1 MQPDE
6 IARQLLDARVE
17 LTGYYRSVII
27 DRHLAEDVFQD
38 VCVKAIKACDTF
50 KDAKHLRRWCH
61 TTGRNRAIDLLRKKD
76 SKQLLLDEDVLSKL
90 EEDENLRQPE
100 ASGSRKQIDAL
111 AVCMNSL
118 TPRSQKIVA
127 LRYGQEL
134 SGIEVAQ
141 RMECKV
147 DTLYK
152 ALARIYQNLR
162 ECIREQLEGKAER

>member
-17 LTGYYRSVII
+17 LTGYFRSVIV

-38 VCVKAIKACDTF
+38 VCVKAIGASDTF

-61 TTGRNRAIDLLRKKD
+61 TVGRNRAIDLLRKKD
-76 SKQLLLDEDVLSKL
+76 RKQLVLGEAVLAKL
-90 EEDENLRQPE
+90 EEDENQRQPASSRDQLE
-100 ASGSRKQIDAL
+100 ALG
-111 AVCMNSL
+111 VCLKAL

-127 LRYGQEL
+127 LRYGEEL

-141 RMECKV
+141 RMDCKV

-152 ALARIYQNLR
+152 SLARIYQNLR
-162 ECIREQLEGKAER
+162 TCIREKLREGRS

>member
-17 LTGYYRSVII
+17 MTGYFRSVII

-38 VCVKAIKACDTF
+38 VCVKAIKAHDTF
-50 KDAKHLRRWCH
+50 KDSKHLRRWCH
-61 TTGRNRAIDLLRKKD
+61 TVGRNRAIDLLRNKD
-76 SKQLLLDEDVLSKL
+76 RKQLLLGESVLAQLED
-90 EEDENLRQPE
+90 DENKRQPSGPHDQLE
-100 ASGSRKQIDAL
+100 ALGQCLR
-111 AVCMNSL
+111 SL

-127 LRYGQEL
+127 LRYGEEL
-134 SGIEVAQ
+134 SGIEVAE
-141 RMECKV
+141 RIDCKI

-162 ECIREQLEGKAER
+162 ECIREKLQEKPPA

>member
-6 IARQLLDARVE
+6 IAQQLLDARVE
-17 LTGYYRSVII
+17 LTGYFRSVIV

-38 VCVKAIKACDTF
+38 VCVKAIRASDTF

-61 TTGRNRAIDLLRKKD
+61 RVGRNRAIDLLRKKD
-76 SKQLLLDEDVLSKL
+76 SKQILLGEAVLAQL
-90 EEDENLRQPE
+90 EEDENERQP
-100 ASGSRKQIDAL
+100 ASTRAQLDAL
-111 AVCMNSL
+111 SQCLAAL

-127 LRYGQEL
+127 LRYGEEL
-134 SGIEVAQ
+134 SGIEVA
-141 RMECKV
+141 RRLDCKV

-162 ECIREQLEGKAER
+162 TCISETLQRPGTP

>member
-17 LTGYYRSVII
+17 MTGYFRAVII

-38 VCVKAIKACDTF
+38 VCVKAIKAHHTF
-50 KDAKHLRRWCH
+50 DGPEHLRRWCH
-61 TTGRNRAIDLLRKKD
+61 TVGRNRAIDLLRKKD
-76 SKQLLLDEDVLSKL
+76 HKQLLLGDAVLAQLED
-90 EEDENLRQPE
+90 DENARPPAASRDQLEALGQCLR
-100 ASGSRKQIDAL
+100 
-111 AVCMNSL
+111 SL

-127 LRYGQEL
+127 LRYGEEL
-134 SGIEVAQ
+134 SGIEVAE
-141 RMECKV
+141 RMGCKV

-162 ECIREQLEGKAER
+162 ECIRENLREPNP